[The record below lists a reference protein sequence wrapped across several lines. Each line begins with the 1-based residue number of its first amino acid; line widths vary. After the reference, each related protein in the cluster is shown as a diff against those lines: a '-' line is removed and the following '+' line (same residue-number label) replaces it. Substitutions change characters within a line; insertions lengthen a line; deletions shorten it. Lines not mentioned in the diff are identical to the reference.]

1 MRGAVNTLTVLLL
14 TPIMMV
20 LKPIFVLL
28 FVMPDVIKARKAGEK
43 VPVFTVFL
51 FILLTPLL
59 VLHTA
64 FHILLDGGLPE
75 YTTREILQ
83 QFIAIGD

>member
-1 MRGAVNTLTVLLL
+1 MRGVVNTLTVLLL

-28 FVMPDVIKARKAGEK
+28 FVVSDALKARKAGKK
-43 VPVFTVFL
+43 VPIFALFL
-51 FILLTPLL
+51 FVLLTPLL
-59 VLHTA
+59 VLHAA
-64 FHILLDGGLPE
+64 FHILLDGDLPE
-75 YTTREILQ
+75 YTTKEILQ